1 MNDDEFYIGYETPV
15 PAGSRRLVL
24 GAIGCVLTLAA
35 ALAVVTVAGQRAFA
49 DAVFEFGEIKEFAG
63 TIVAE
68 PYPVLLTGGGVV
80 GLVAEGKHGAD
91 PIVRPFDGE
100 SVILRGSLIRRGG
113 QSLIEVESGSVT
125 RAPAQTPTRPSSDG
139 SHARRVTR
147 TLAGEI
153 VDAKC
158 YLGVMNPGE
167 GAVHRDC
174 AGICIR
180 GGLPPM
186 FATELDGAPAL
197 LAMAAKDGRSLGPA
211 IATLA
216 GKRVAVS
223 GSVTRDP
230 RTGQWTLIAD
240 VQDYRLTR

>member
-1 MNDDEFYIGYETPV
+1 MNDEFYIGYETAV
-15 PAGSRRLVL
+15 PPGSRRLVF
-24 GAIGCVLTLAA
+24 GVIWSVLTLAA
-35 ALAVVTVAGQRAFA
+35 ALAGVIVVGQRAFA
-49 DAVFEFGEIKEFAG
+49 DAVFEFGQVKDFAG
-63 TIVAE
+63 TIVAA
-68 PYPVLLTGGGVV
+68 PYPVLLTPNGAI

-91 PIVRPFDGE
+91 AIVRPFDGQG
-100 SVILRGSLIRRGG
+100 VTLRGSLIRRGG
-113 QSLIEVESGSVT
+113 RSLIEVKPGSVT
-125 RAPAQTPTRPSSDG
+125 PTRNQTATARPLEA
-139 SHARRVTR
+139 SHPLPATR
-147 TLAGEI
+147 NLVGEI

-186 FATELDGAPAL
+186 FATELDGAPVL

-223 GSVTRDP
+223 GSVTREP